1 MKNLMDRIGN
11 YQIKPFSK
19 NRRNIVL
26 ILKEGWRR
34 HSTHGI
40 IEIDVT
46 KARKLIKDQKKKG
59 KDISFTGFIIKCI
72 AQALSEHKE
81 LNALRH
87 GKRKI
92 VIFDD
97 VDVAIPVERSTDS
110 ETRPMVYI
118 LRKANEKSVLEI
130 TKEIRSVQSEKV
142 AESAQLLN
150 KNPTR
155 LERFAL
161 NSPFFIKKF
170 LLWLFRRN
178 ALLKKKYM
186 GTIGVTSIGMKGR
199 FPGWVVPLGGTTTF
213 LFVLGSIIKKPG
225 VVNDEIKVRE
235 YLEITISVDHDVV
248 DGGPLARFVDRLVL
262 LIEEGYGL
270 KDI

>member
-1 MKNLMDRIGN
+1 VDRIGN

-19 NRRNIVL
+19 NRRNIIL

-40 IEIDVT
+40 IEIDVS
-46 KARKLIKDQKKKG
+46 KARKLIKDQKKD

-72 AQALSEHKE
+72 SQALSEHKE

-92 VIFDD
+92 IIFDD
-97 VDVAIPVERSTDS
+97 VDVAIPVERSTES
-110 ETRPMVYI
+110 EIRPMAYI
-118 LRKANEKSVLEI
+118 LRKANEKSLLEI

-142 AESAQLLN
+142 DDTTQLLN
-150 KNPTR
+150 KNPTF

-170 LLWLFRRN
+170 LLWLSCRN

-199 FPGWVVPLGGTTTF
+199 FPGWVVPLGGITTF
-213 LFVLGSIIKKPG
+213 LFVLGGIVKKPG
-225 VVNDEIKVRE
+225 VVDDKIKIRD
-235 YLEITISVDHDVV
+235 YLEMTISVDHDII
-248 DGGPLARFVDRLVL
+248 DGGPLARFVDRLIT

>member
-1 MKNLMDRIGN
+1 MDRIGK
-11 YQIKPFSK
+11 YEIRPFSK
-19 NRRNIVL
+19 SRRNIIL
-26 ILKEGWRR
+26 ILKEGWHR
-34 HSTHGI
+34 HSAHGI

-46 KARKLIKDQKKKG
+46 KARKLIKDLKNEG

-87 GKRKI
+87 GKKKM

-110 ETRPMVYI
+110 EIRPMVYI
-118 LRKANEKSVLEI
+118 LRKANEKNFLEI

-142 AESAQLLN
+142 DESSQLLG
-150 KNPTR
+150 KSLTR

-161 NSPFFIKKF
+161 NSPFFVKRF
-170 LLWLFRRN
+170 LLWISRRN
-178 ALLKKKYM
+178 AILKKKYM

-199 FPGWVVPLGGTTTF
+199 FPGWVVPLGGTTTI
-213 LFVLGSIIKKPG
+213 LFVLGSIVKKPG
-225 VVNDEIKVRE
+225 VVENNIKVRD
-235 YLEITISVDHDVV
+235 YLNLTVSVDHDIV
-248 DGGPLARFVDRLVL
+248 DGGPFARFIDRLIE
-262 LIEEGYGL
+262 LIERGYGL
-270 KDI
+270 Q